1 MTRQDFFHALWQMV
15 KDTDVD
21 YQELSAFEA
30 DYLDD
35 GDGGVYL
42 KFTNVVVED
51 ELEKATK
58 DKIIAIIEE
67 HVKVPDSMRDH
78 LCDTLYKA
86 YVEAREEIDN
96 A

>member
-1 MTRQDFFHALWQMV
+1 MTKQ
-15 KDTDVD
+15 
-21 YQELSAFEA
+21 
-30 DYLDD
+30 LD
-35 GDGGVYL
+35 
-42 KFTNVVVED
+42 
-51 ELEKATK
+51 KATK

-78 LCDTLYKA
+78 LCDALYKA